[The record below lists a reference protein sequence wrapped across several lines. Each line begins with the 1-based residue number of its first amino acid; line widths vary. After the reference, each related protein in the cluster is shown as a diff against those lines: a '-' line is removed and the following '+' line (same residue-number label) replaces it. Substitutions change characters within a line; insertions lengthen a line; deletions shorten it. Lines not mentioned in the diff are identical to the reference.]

1 MIRKEA
7 KSRFE
12 INACNEKELSKEYC
26 NAIFKKKFVVN
37 TLKSYIYT
45 VFLLVFLFCQLYFT
59 ISQNYFIFTSL
70 RHLIEIG
77 NSFEK

>member
-1 MIRKEA
+1 MLMNHDDLATKVKFLSSLDE
-7 KSRFE
+7 
-12 INACNEKELSKEYC
+12 EL
-26 NAIFKKKFVVN
+26 
-37 TLKSYIYT
+37 YT

-59 ISQNYFIFTSL
+59 ISQNYFIFTSF